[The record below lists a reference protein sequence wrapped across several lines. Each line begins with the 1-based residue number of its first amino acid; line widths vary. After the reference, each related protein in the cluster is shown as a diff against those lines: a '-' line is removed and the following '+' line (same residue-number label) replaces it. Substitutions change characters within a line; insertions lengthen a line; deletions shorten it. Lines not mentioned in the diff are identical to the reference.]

1 MNILE
6 SINPGAIAQDTVHS
20 KIIHD
25 SGRKFI
31 VRYFGADGELVV
43 KRAAQ
48 AVEQIDKYRSP
59 KRSMVFK
66 LGEQWA
72 VDVTYYGFD

>member
-1 MNILE
+1 MNVLE
-6 SINPGAIAQDTVHS
+6 SINPRAVAQATVHS
-20 KIIHD
+20 TMIHD
-25 SGRKFI
+25 SGRRFI
-31 VRYFGADGELVV
+31 VRYFGEDGELVV

-66 LGEQWA
+66 HGSQWA
-72 VDVTYYGFD
+72 VDVTYYGLD